1 MIRNNLFLKS
11 FVRGF
16 QAFGMHVTTVVNFV
30 LLLIVYFV
38 GIGLTSLFGKAA
50 RKRFMELNPQS
61 ETYWTELKLSYKK
74 EDYKKMF

>member
-1 MIRNNLFLKS
+1 
-11 FVRGF
+11 
-16 QAFGMHVTTVVNFV
+16 MHVSTVVNFI

-50 RKRFMELNPQS
+50 RKRFLELNP
-61 ETYWTELKLSYKK
+61 ETKTYWTDLRISYRK

>member
-1 MIRNNLFLKS
+1 MGNGKIFLKS
-11 FVRGF
+11 YARGF
-16 QAFGMHVTTVVNFV
+16 QTFGLHVSTVVNFV

-50 RKRFMELNPQS
+50 RKKFLDLNPES
-61 ETYWTELKLSYKK
+61 KTYWTELKLSYKE